1 MATYFLGNCLRGYFE
16 GEFKDLDTALGVL
29 SRRFLLSYPS
39 TAGRHIFM
47 CTEAPNAFG
56 IIQKQVCYEGLTK
69 PDPVPTDDQ
78 IQRRAKRSSY
88 MY

>member
-1 MATYFLGNCLRGYFE
+1 MAAYYLGNFLRGYFE
-16 GEFKDLDTALGVL
+16 GNFKDLDTALGIL

-47 CTEAPNAFG
+47 CTKVPNAFG
-56 IIQKQVCYEGLTK
+56 IMQVQVCYEGLTK
-69 PDPVPTDDQ
+69 PALAPTDDQ
-78 IQRRAKRSSY
+78 ITRRAKRSSY